1 MIVTRLRT
9 SILPAHL
16 AHAGTCALPE
26 SPAHAAHSSHPP
38 APKAPR
44 HLPSR
49 SHPPHPPVAFATDCP
64 RTCAFPGCALR
75 LRDGIGSAKAVGS
88 AVYWAGVFIFVS
100 GLLLG
105 CGYQFRVQGSGPT
118 VGGADAGATKAGP
131 PPRMAIRT
139 FENRTFEA
147 NLEIKITNYMRREF
161 SGGTGTQIVGESEPA
176 DLLMTGQVLGILL
189 PTLSFDQTTTFEN
202 RVELLISVKI
212 QEMRTKRVVWT
223 QVIKGQ
229 SEFFITGDLQFNR
242 VLQNRALEQASR
254 FAAEDVASR
263 YLVYLESGQL
273 EAAMRRT
280 EPQSKADRTNAVSSR
295 RDEPAN

>member
-1 MIVTRLRT
+1 MIVTRLT
-9 SILPAHL
+9 KAIGKTAVL
-16 AHAGTCALPE
+16 ARVVC
-26 SPAHAAHSSHPP
+26 
-38 APKAPR
+38 K
-44 HLPSR
+44 
-49 SHPPHPPVAFATDCP
+49 
-64 RTCAFPGCALR
+64 
-75 LRDGIGSAKAVGS
+75 GSLFVL
-88 AVYWAGVFIFVS
+88 VS
-100 GLLLG
+100 GLFLG

-118 VGGADAGATKAGP
+118 VGGAEVEATKAGP

-202 RVELLISVKI
+202 RVELLITVKI
-212 QEMRTKRVVWT
+212 QEMRTKKVVWT
-223 QVIKGQ
+223 QIIKGQ

-273 EAAMRRT
+273 EAAMRRIAP
-280 EPQSKADRTNAVSSR
+280 EPKTDGTGAVSSR